1 MKKSLLLA
9 FALALFAS
17 NWREEAITSIDKIIT
32 TYQHRLK
39 CLETQEAATCIDRFP
54 QDPHSDA
61 LAKTFAMSFP
71 KAFYANKLSRDIEIL
86 QRQKLCFG
94 KALTQEAAKEC
105 ATDLR

>member
-17 NWREEAITSIDKIIT
+17 SWREEAIASIDKIIGI
-32 TYQHRLK
+32 YQHRLH
-39 CLETQEAATCIDRFP
+39 CLKTQEAITCIDRFP

-71 KAFYANKLSRDIEIL
+71 KAFYANKLSRDIKIL
-86 QRQKLCFG
+86 EHQKLCYG
-94 KALTQEAAKEC
+94 KALTKEAAREC
-105 ATDLR
+105 TKLP